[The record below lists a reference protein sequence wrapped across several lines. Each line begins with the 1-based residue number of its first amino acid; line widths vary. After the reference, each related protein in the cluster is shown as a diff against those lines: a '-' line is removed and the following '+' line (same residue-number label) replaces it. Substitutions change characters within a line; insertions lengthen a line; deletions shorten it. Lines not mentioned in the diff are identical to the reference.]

1 MIKRAEDLQQVE
13 VHELRGGEGTL
24 LKTILGNAEETFGH
38 VPLFV
43 TFNFP
48 AGASIGYHTHDTNM
62 EYYYILSGELTVEEN
77 GVVTVMKEGDVSVCR
92 DGNGHAVKNNTDCD
106 AKMLAVIVEK

>member
-1 MIKRAEDLQQVE
+1 MIKRAEDLPQVE

-24 LKTILGNAEETFGH
+24 LKTILGNSDETFGH

-43 TFNFP
+43 TFHFP

-62 EYYYILSGELTVEEN
+62 EYYYILSGELTVDEN
-77 GVVTVMKEGDVSVCR
+77 GVVSVLKAGDVSVCR
-92 DGNGHAVKNNTDCD
+92 DGNGHSIKNNTDKE
-106 AKMLAVIVEK
+106 AVMLALIVEQ

>member
-48 AGASIGYHTHDTNM
+48 EIGRAH
-62 EYYYILSGELTVEEN
+62 V
-77 GVVTVMKEGDVSVCR
+77 
-92 DGNGHAVKNNTDCD
+92 
-106 AKMLAVIVEK
+106 